1 MNNDVKIP
9 EVGNAIFLRKSNPE
23 RVHSYKTFRIL
34 ILGIPRV
41 GKTSIL
47 NRFLNDFFSEQYVP
61 TTKPESHETGMFLEL
76 NDKLKRFDLVFH
88 DYSGTFNTLHAK
100 MYRSEIENNDGFI
113 LVHTKNEIES
123 FPQVLE
129 MVSDIKK
136 MKGKDSCVLVVENK
150 CDELCYY
157 GDTRASRRSFD
168 MDGCINSAVSSK
180 NNKNITEAIA
190 MLVKEMDKKWKA
202 LDLLHET

>member
-1 MNNDVKIP
+1 M
-9 EVGNAIFLRKSNPE
+9 
-23 RVHSYKTFRIL
+23 
-34 ILGIPRV
+34 LGIPRV

-47 NRFLNDFFSEQYVP
+47 NRFLNNLFSERYIP
-61 TTKPESHETGMFLEL
+61 TIKPETHETGMFLEL
-76 NDKLKRFDLVFH
+76 DNKLKQFDLIFH
-88 DYSGTFNTLHAK
+88 DFSGSFSTLHSRV
-100 MYRSEIENNDGFI
+100 YRDEIENNDGFI

-136 MKGKDSCVLVVENK
+136 LKGKDSCVLVVENK

-168 MDGCINSAVSSK
+168 MDGCLNSAVSSK
-180 NNKNITEAIA
+180 KNKNIDEAIG
-190 MLVKEMDKKWKA
+190 MLVKEIEEKRQT
-202 LDLLHET
+202 LDLQYIRSY